1 MIRLNRFEGYKEL
14 INNSKF
20 EKQNDKILGICE
32 SKGIKFLMSTFEYIS
47 EKELFDEN
55 FKKTIANVH
64 LNDINFFDLED
75 NRTNFGEYCGAYN
88 DTLKTYIF
96 QKLIE
101 EDGEQLVVNYVMRAN
116 MIESVFYT
124 KDKIK
129 YRKNGPAEIRF
140 KPSLIRRVVE
150 VEEVL
155 FYENGAVV
163 CDPKKITKRT
173 YEMGIDPTSNYKETI
188 KQYKNNKVKSIV
200 RSESNV
206 FLTNSKYP
214 CKINYDE
221 DGRIFFIM
229 WFENGTVSRD
239 KFPAKYVFDYQ
250 NNLCMMEYRNSGSYH
265 RLDGPAVMIKN
276 FKTGEILESKYYID
290 NKLYDEFSYFVKI
303 ASLKNN

>member
-32 SKGIKFLMSTFEYIS
+32 SKGIKFLISTFKYIS
-47 EKELFDEN
+47 EEELSDEN
-55 FKKTIANVH
+55 FKKTIANLR
-64 LNDINFFDLED
+64 LNNINFFDLED
-75 NRTNFGEYCGAYN
+75 NRINFGEYCGAYN
-88 DTLKTYIF
+88 DTLKTYVF

-116 MIESVFYT
+116 MIENIFYT

-129 YRKNGPAEIRF
+129 YRKNGPAEIHF
-140 KPSLIRRVVE
+140 KLSLIRKVIK
-150 VEEVL
+150 VEEV
-155 FYENGAVV
+155 FYENGAIV
-163 CDPKKITKRT
+163 CDPKKIKKRT
-173 YEMGIDPTSNYKETI
+173 YEMGIDPTSDYRETI
-188 KQYKNNKVKSIV
+188 KQYKNNKVKSVV

-221 DGRIFFIM
+221 DGRIFIIM
-229 WFENGTVSRD
+229 WLKDGVVSRD
-239 KFPAKYVFDYQ
+239 KFPAKYVFDHQ
-250 NNLCMMEYRNSGSYH
+250 NNWCMMEYKNDGSYH

-290 NKLYDEFSYFVKI
+290 DKLYDEFSYLVKI